1 MYARLRRLL
10 RQLFEQDRRQW
21 FSGKIDSANRCR
33 KRVVAQIFA
42 QQTWN
47 GVDQADLGDIPQ
59 TRQIEERV
67 GQHHLTAAGKRSE
80 NLEYGEIEADRG
92 RCQDARKLVTGEVV
106 GGPLHTGGGIAMR
119 DRHALRSTRRARC
132 IDDIGKI
139 GRIAGV
145 SGGKDRIGQ
154 FTDLKERQVVRG
166 IECQPVAIRQ
176 HDPDCGIL
184 RNEGKPFG
192 RVVRVER
199 HIGRAGF

>member
-1 MYARLRRLL
+1 MRSRQGSTDGNRFFPIAGANHRARRVGRIFRRPIEIVYARLRRLL

-119 DRHALRSTRRARC
+119 DRHALRSTRR
-132 IDDIGKI
+132 
-139 GRIAGV
+139 
-145 SGGKDRIGQ
+145 
-154 FTDLKERQVVRG
+154 
-166 IECQPVAIRQ
+166 P
-176 HDPDCGIL
+176 
-184 RNEGKPFG
+184 
-192 RVVRVER
+192 
-199 HIGRAGF
+199 